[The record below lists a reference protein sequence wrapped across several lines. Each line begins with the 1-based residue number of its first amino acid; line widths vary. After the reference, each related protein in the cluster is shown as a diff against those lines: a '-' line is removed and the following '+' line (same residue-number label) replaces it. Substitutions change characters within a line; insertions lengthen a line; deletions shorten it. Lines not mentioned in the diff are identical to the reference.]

1 MLHLFEEGKVYE
13 VLLVTRSNVTP
24 VGVVR
29 EGERLKF
36 KLFPGKSFREV
47 LETSKASIQL
57 TNDPELLVRT
67 ALNLPVE
74 LEFVEKTH
82 RWIKG
87 LPGLYGSVKGRVEH
101 WKDELGETEVLL
113 CEFVPEGRIDGT
125 LPIRPFSRTDCLLV
139 EMAVLFTR
147 YLVRPDEKTGAK
159 ILEMHSL
166 YRRLGG
172 RSETA
177 QHIASFLTGEA
188 QKGHQRTSP

>member
-1 MLHLFEEGKVYE
+1 MLDVFEEGKVYE

-29 EGERLKF
+29 EGERLRF

-47 LETSKASIQL
+47 PETGMVSIQL

-74 LEFVEKTH
+74 LEFVEVNGY

-87 LPGLYGSVKGRVEH
+87 LPGFYGQAKWKVER

-113 CEFVPEGRIDGT
+113 CELIPEGEIEGA
-125 LPIRPFSRTDCLLV
+125 LPLRPFSRADCLLV

-147 YLVRPDEKTGAK
+147 YLVRPEEKLRVQ

-166 YRRLGG
+166 YKHLGG
-172 RSETA
+172 RSPTA
-177 QHIASFLTGEA
+177 DYMVSFLTGET
-188 QKGHQRTSP
+188 QKGP

>member
-1 MLHLFEEGKVYE
+1 MLDVFEEGRVYE

-29 EGERLKF
+29 EGERLRF

-47 LETSKASIQL
+47 LETAKASIQL

-74 LEFVEKTH
+74 LEFVEMNDY

-87 LPGLYGSVKGRVEH
+87 LPGFYGQVKWKVER

-113 CEFVPEGRIDGT
+113 CELIPEGEIEGT
-125 LPIRPFSRTDCLLV
+125 LPLRPFSRADCLLV

-147 YLVRPDEKTGAK
+147 YLVRPEEKLRVQ

-166 YRRLGG
+166 YKHLGG
-172 RSETA
+172 RSPTA
-177 QHIASFLTGEA
+177 DYMVSFLTGKT
-188 QKGHQRTSP
+188 QKGH

>member
-1 MLHLFEEGKVYE
+1 MLDVFEEGKVYE

-29 EGERLKF
+29 EGERLRF

-47 LETSKASIQL
+47 LETGKASIQL

-74 LEFVEKTH
+74 LEFVEANGH

-87 LPGLYGSVKGRVEH
+87 LPGLYGRVEWKTER

-113 CEFVPEGRIDGT
+113 CEFIPEGEIEGT
-125 LPIRPFSRTDCLLV
+125 LPVKPFSRADCLLV

-147 YLVRPDEKTGAK
+147 YLVRPDAESGRR
-159 ILEMHSL
+159 ILEMYEL
-166 YRRLGG
+166 YTRLGG
-172 RSETA
+172 KSETSEYMVS
-177 QHIASFLTGEA
+177 ILTGMNQNE
-188 QKGHQRTSP
+188 H

>member
-1 MLHLFEEGKVYE
+1 MLDVFEEGKVYE

-29 EGERLKF
+29 KGERLRF

-47 LETSKASIQL
+47 LEAGKASIQL

-74 LEFVEKTH
+74 LEFVEINGH

-87 LPGLYGSVKGRVEH
+87 LPGLYGRVEWKTER

-113 CEFVPEGRIDGT
+113 CELIPEGKIEGT
-125 LPIRPFSRTDCLLV
+125 LPLRPFSRADCLLV

-147 YLVRPDEKTGAK
+147 YLVKPEEKLRTR

-166 YRRLGG
+166 YKHLGG
-172 RSETA
+172 RSPTA
-177 QHIASFLTGEA
+177 DYMVSFLTENA
-188 QKGHQRTSP
+188 QKEH